1 MKTIRTNLIVRVA
14 ISLLLC
20 IVIVFW
26 GFQAIGGEWTA
37 EQKEVWASVQANW
50 ETIKKGD
57 VEAALAMKHD
67 DMVAWYGSNPE
78 PLRKELM
85 KQSYLNWFNSD
96 KLVSYKLRLLTINI
110 FNNVANVFYLYKY
123 EGEKFSVL

>member
-14 ISLLLC
+14 IFLLLC

-67 DMVAWYGSNPE
+67 DMVVWYNSNPE

-85 KQSYLNWFNSD
+85 N
-96 KLVSYKLRLLTINI
+96 LLTII
-110 FNNVANVFYLYKY
+110 YMFH
-123 EGEKFSVL
+123 